1 MFRLFLVIS
10 VFLLIS
16 GCSTYKPKQVDNI
29 CSIFLGE
36 IDWYKSANRAQKRW
50 GTPMHISMAIMKQES
65 TFRAKVRPK
74 RPTFFFIPLP
84 RKSSAYGYAQAQN
97 PAWNDYRKDTGN
109 WSHDRDDFGDAINFI
124 GWYTNKSNKRLG
136 VSKWDAYQQYL
147 AYHEGWGGYARGSFK
162 KKPNLIKVA
171 NKVKRQAA
179 VYGGQLKG
187 CKSKLDEKSKG
198 WFFW

>member
-1 MFRLFLVIS
+1 MFRLFIIIIA
-10 VFLLIS
+10 FLLIS

-36 IDWYKSANRAQKRW
+36 IDWYKSAKSAQKRW

-97 PAWNDYRKDTGN
+97 PAWNDYRKATGN
-109 WSHDRDDFGDAINFI
+109 WGHDRDNFGDAINFI
-124 GWYTNKSNKRLG
+124 GWYTNKSNKRLEI
-136 VSKWDAYQQYL
+136 SKWDAYKQYL
-147 AYHEGWGGYARGSFK
+147 AYHEGWGGYARGSFS

-179 VYGGQLKG
+179 VYGVQLKG
-187 CKSKLDEKSKG
+187 CKTQLDEKSKG

>member
-1 MFRLFLVIS
+1 MFRLLIITLFLFV
-10 VFLLIS
+10 S

-36 IDWYKSANRAQKRW
+36 IDWYKSAKSAQKRW

-97 PAWNDYRKDTGN
+97 PAWNDYRKATGN
-109 WSHDRDDFGDAINFI
+109 WGHNRDNFGDAINFI
-124 GWYTNKSNKRLG
+124 GWYTNKSNKRLEI
-136 VSKWDAYQQYL
+136 SKWDAYKQYL
-147 AYHEGWGGYARGSFK
+147 AYHEGWGGYARGSFN

-187 CKSKLDEKSKG
+187 CKTQLDEKSKG